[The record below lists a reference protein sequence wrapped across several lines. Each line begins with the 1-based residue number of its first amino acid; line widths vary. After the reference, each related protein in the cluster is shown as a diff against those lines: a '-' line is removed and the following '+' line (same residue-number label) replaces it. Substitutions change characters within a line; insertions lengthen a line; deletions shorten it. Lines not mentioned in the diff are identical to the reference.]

1 MVGKR
6 QRRRITR
13 IILANRLHGENHV
26 RDGPSHRSDR
36 LEVEKN
42 RWESIAARNTAA
54 RWFESDKTG
63 VGCWAADRSAAVGS
77 NRDRT
82 EPGANCG
89 DSAAAGAAGG
99 QRQTPRV
106 ARRSKQ
112 QIVGVALQR
121 KFRTVGLPE
130 HYRAAGTQPGD
141 R

>member
-6 QRRRITR
+6 QQQRITGV
-13 IILANRLHGENHV
+13 ILADGLHGENDV

-54 RWFESDKTG
+54 RWFESDKAS
-63 VGCWAADRSAAVGS
+63 VGCWAADRSAAVVS

-82 EPGANCG
+82 EPSANCG
-89 DSAAAGAAGG
+89 DSAAAGPAGG
-99 QRQTPRV
+99 QRQTPRI

-112 QIVGVALQR
+112 QIVRVALQR
-121 KFRTVGLPE
+121 KFRTVALPE
-130 HYRAAGTQPGD
+130 HYRAAGP
-141 R
+141 